1 VGSEA
6 ASDAEGSLP
15 GTLELDGESLGVE
28 VGYASRISLYV
39 SFQGETPPD
48 QTTFQKLKFTL
59 DGINVE
65 LSTCLLHVEYTR
77 IGYSGRL
84 IFLEDVYD
92 CRALLFERKVVNLKG
107 FFQKLPLV
115 IAQKGAVR
123 PEFKD
128 YVSDTLYDLA
138 VWKRF
143 FNEQDRIF
151 ANEPIY
157 VADVAQQAL
166 LRTEGREFFRFFD
179 GTLEK
184 LAQLVHHYTKEEHE
198 RHGYYLR
205 RHAWEFILG
214 SEFLKR
220 TNLKPRGYVGDA
232 EMMVMTYENQF
243 VGNYV
248 FNRLM
253 HKHPLETPAAQAV
266 RNRRR
271 WIPQVLRATRARFH
285 DGLGPGGF
293 RILSVACGP
302 AWELQDV
309 FAGPEDFESY
319 HVSLL
324 DQDTHALESARTGIR
339 KVEAARDARIR
350 VRYINDSVRT
360 MLRKGDL
367 TERLGGKYHFIYSL
381 GLFDY
386 LTPPVARVV
395 LRKLFQLLVPG
406 GSVVVGNYHVQNPTR
421 HYMEYWM
428 DWVLYHRTEAE
439 LSGLAEGLEGA
450 NMTLSFE
457 ETKCQ
462 MFLQLDRVGYDSR
475 Q

>member
-1 VGSEA
+1 VGSEL

-15 GTLELDGESLGVE
+15 GTLDLDGELLSVE

-48 QTTFQKLKFTL
+48 QTTFNRLRLTL
-59 DGINVE
+59 EGIKVE
-65 LSTCLLHVEYTR
+65 LTTCRLHVEYTR

-92 CRALLFERKVVNLKG
+92 CRALLFEHKVVNLKG

-115 IAQKGAVR
+115 IAQKDAVR

-157 VADVAQQAL
+157 VADAAQQAL
-166 LRTEGREFFRFFD
+166 LRTEGQEFFRFFD
-179 GTLEK
+179 GTLDK
-184 LAQLVHHYTKEEHE
+184 LKALVRNYSKEEHE

-205 RHAWEFILG
+205 RHAWEFILA

-232 EMMVMTYENQF
+232 DMMAMTYENQYL
-243 VGNYV
+243 GNYV

-271 WIPQVLRATRARFH
+271 MIPRVMRDTRSRFPQM
-285 DGLGPGGF
+285 GTGGY

-302 AWELQDV
+302 AWELQDL
-309 FAGPEDFESY
+309 FLSPEDFETF
-319 HVSLL
+319 HISLL
-324 DQDTHALESARTGIR
+324 DQDTHALESARVGIR
-339 KVEAARDARIR
+339 RIEAARDARIR
-350 VRYINDSVRT
+350 VRYINESVRT
-360 MLRKGDL
+360 MLRTPDL
-367 TERLGGKYHFIYSL
+367 AGKFGGRYHFIYSM
-381 GLFDY
+381 GMFDY
-386 LTPPVARVV
+386 LTPPVAKVV
-395 LRKLFQLLVPG
+395 LRKIFDLLVPEG
-406 GSVVVGNYHVQNPTR
+406 TLVVGNYHVRNPTR
-421 HYMEYWM
+421 YYMEYWM
-428 DWVLYHRTEAE
+428 DWVLYYRTEQDLLDLAQ
-439 LSGLAEGLEGA
+439 GLNGA
-450 NMTLSFE
+450 PRVSFE
-457 ETKCQ
+457 ETGAQ
-462 MFLQLDRVGYDSR
+462 MFLTLDKVG
-475 Q
+475 

>member
-15 GTLELDGESLGVE
+15 GALELDGEQLSVE

-48 QTTFQKLKFTL
+48 QTTFSRLRLTL
-59 DGINVE
+59 DGLKVE
-65 LSTCLLHVEYTR
+65 LSTCRLHVEYTR

-115 IAQKGAVR
+115 IAQKGAVL
-123 PEFKD
+123 PVFKD
-128 YVSDTLYDLA
+128 YVSDCLYDLA

-157 VADVAQQAL
+157 VADAAQQAL
-166 LRTEGREFFRFFD
+166 LRTEGQEFFRFLD
-179 GTLEK
+179 GQLDK
-184 LAQLVHHYTKEEHE
+184 LRDLVLKYSKEEHE

-220 TNLKPRGYVGDA
+220 TNLKPRGYAGDA
-232 EMMVMTYENQF
+232 DMMVMLYENQY

-253 HKHPLETPAAQAV
+253 HKHPVETAAAQAV

-271 WIPQVLRATRARFH
+271 MIPRVMRAARARFPH
-285 DGLGPGGF
+285 VAAGGF

-302 AWELQDV
+302 SWELQDL
-309 FAGPEDFESY
+309 FLSPEDFDTF
-319 HVSLL
+319 HITLL

-339 KVEAARDARIR
+339 KIEAARDARIR
-350 VRYINDSVRT
+350 VRYVNDSVRT
-360 MLRKGDL
+360 MLREPDL
-367 TERLGGKYHFIYSL
+367 AAKFGGRFHFIYTM
-381 GLFDY
+381 GMFDY
-386 LTPPVARVV
+386 LTPPVAKAV
-395 LRKLFQLLVPG
+395 LRKLFDLLVPG
-406 GSVVVGNYHVQNPTR
+406 GSLEIGNYHVGNPTR
-421 HYMEYWM
+421 YYMEYWM
-428 DWVLYHRTEAE
+428 DWVLYYRTEE
-439 LSGLAEGLEGA
+439 DMLDLAEGLGG
-450 NMTLSFE
+450 NPVVSFE
-457 ETKCQ
+457 ETKAQ
-462 MFLQLDRVGYDSR
+462 MFLTLEKVS
-475 Q
+475 